1 MSMAA
6 NKRCHIATRAVRDY
20 LFEEMD
26 YVVINSHHHEQQ
38 QRGHTDT
45 LTEGLHSIGHR
56 RTLDPFD
63 DVIEQMAAD
72 KHRHRQQ
79 VQYAEADADD
89 REEGEKGHAAALRGI
104 TRELGEAAR
113 PAA

>member
-6 NKRCHIATRAVRDY
+6 NKRCLIATRTVREY
-20 LFEEMD
+20 LIEEMD

-56 RTLDPFD
+56 RTLAPFD
-63 DVIEQMAAD
+63 DVIEQMAAVQ
-72 KHRHRQQ
+72 HRHRQQ
-79 VQYAEADADD
+79 DQYAEAVADD
-89 REEGEKGHAAALRGI
+89 RDEGEKGHVAAL
-104 TRELGEAAR
+104 L
-113 PAA
+113 